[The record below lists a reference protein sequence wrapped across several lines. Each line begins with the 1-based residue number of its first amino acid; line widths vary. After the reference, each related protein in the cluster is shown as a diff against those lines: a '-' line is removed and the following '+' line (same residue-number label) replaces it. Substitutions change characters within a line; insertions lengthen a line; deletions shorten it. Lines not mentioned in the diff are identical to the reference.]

1 MNEQAP
7 KTEVIRETKEEE
19 GAFKRF
25 LRIIDLFDDFYKNYR
40 QKKIQYPDI
49 PPIIFFEALGKR
61 DCFDSVDKFPDDIP
75 NAINNEIR
83 ASYSP
88 SEGYLAV
95 GFYNCT
101 KKDKPVAD
109 FIKNLLIREGII
121 TEGMWSGS
129 DL

>member
-1 MNEQAP
+1 M
-7 KTEVIRETKEEE
+7 
-19 GAFKRF
+19 
-25 LRIIDLFDDFYKNYR
+25 
-40 QKKIQYPDI
+40 
-49 PPIIFFEALGKR
+49 
-61 DCFDSVDKFPDDIP
+61 
-75 NAINNEIR
+75 INSDIR